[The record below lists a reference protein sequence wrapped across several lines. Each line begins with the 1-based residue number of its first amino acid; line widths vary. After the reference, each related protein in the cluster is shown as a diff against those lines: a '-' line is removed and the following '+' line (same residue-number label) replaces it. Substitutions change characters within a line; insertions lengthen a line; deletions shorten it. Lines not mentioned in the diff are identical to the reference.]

1 MAANAFLCVFRLRK
15 HLVVTILP
23 TKGAQNIPLIPAL
36 YALLN
41 PDDGSKSNLLGRVRP
56 GRSPA
61 TKRISLQ
68 KTLCSVGLLYKTMN
82 SLFVILCAILLIP
95 LLCCLAEY
103 SFRQKSLEVFGG
115 S

>member
-1 MAANAFLCVFRLRK
+1 LRVFRLRK
-15 HLVVTILP
+15 HIYSRGDNFAY
-23 TKGAQNIPLIPAL
+23 KGRAKYSLIHAL

-41 PDDGSKSNLLGRVRP
+41 PDDGSDHPKSNLLGCVRP

-61 TKRISLQ
+61 AKSISLQ

-82 SLFVILCAILLIP
+82 SLFVISVCYIADSAALLFSRVP
-95 LLCCLAEY
+95 
-103 SFRQKSLEVFGG
+103 FDRKVFGG